1 MDDTVCIYDRPPD
14 VEAVFRF
21 IGARTRPYADGYRP
35 AHRVTDDYLT
45 TGVHHYNGTRLVP
58 PDGTAAGTITFLTPE
73 AYPHCLWAGK
83 TITVQEGDRIVGY
96 ATITK
101 VLNPLLLR
109 EDDDT

>member
-14 VEAVFRF
+14 VETIFRF

-45 TGVHHYNGTRLVP
+45 TGVHHYNGTKLVL
-58 PDGTAAGTITFLTPE
+58 PDGTAEGTITFLTPE
-73 AYPHCLWAGK
+73 AYPHCLWTGK

-101 VLNPLLLR
+101 VLNPLLQG
-109 EDDDT
+109 DDDNP